1 MVTERLLV
9 PDTPLDD
16 HTSIPKLPGPSR
28 HALRL
33 DAGCFLGEGS
43 PSLMQDVH
51 RNPSLSAPL
60 YRTGSLKS
68 AGVSAR
74 HCVGGGPQ
82 GGVDDVQ

>member
-33 DAGCFLGEGS
+33 DTGHFLGEGS
-43 PSLMQDVH
+43 PSLTQDVP
-51 RNPSLSAPL
+51 RNRSPSAPL
-60 YRTGSLKS
+60 YRTRSLKS

-74 HCVGGGPQ
+74 LCVGGRPQ
-82 GGVDDVQ
+82 GGVDDAQ